1 VKRALE
7 SSKWGL
13 VWAFGFVGTVD
24 FLRTHHSTSRILGYA
39 AGIAVLLLVVS
50 LPRLR
55 SDERGFAFVKSALG
69 VSVLGGVLLAT
80 MLVVHSWRWI
90 VFAAVLV
97 AVNLLDLGIAYV
109 NDNPLRP
116 DDPDPAELHKPSS
129 DVWQNLPRF

>member
-7 SSKWGL
+7 SLKWGL
-13 VWAFGFVGTVD
+13 VWAVGFAGTVD
-24 FLRTHHSTSRILGYA
+24 FLRRHHSASRILGYA

-55 SDERGFAFVKSALG
+55 SDERGFAFVKSAVG
-69 VSVLGGVLLAT
+69 VSVLSGVLLAT

-90 VFAAVLV
+90 AFAALLV
-97 AVNLLDLGIAYV
+97 AVNLLDLGIAYAI
-109 NDNPLRP
+109 DRPWRP
-116 DDPDPAELHKPSS
+116 DDPDLAELHKPSA